1 MTKKEIIAAYEKA
14 TKKKA
19 FMTLGND
26 KYIYTLY
33 DGSRFIKTHPYNEQD
48 GKIEIF
54 SIGRYAIAFSKHMV
68 DIKCIDSLGNEH
80 NIYYGIYNSWKTKGR

>member
-1 MTKKEIIAAYEKA
+1 MTKREIIAAYEKA

-19 FMTLGND
+19 FMVLGND
-26 KYIYTLY
+26 KYIYTIY
-33 DGSRFIKTHPYNEQD
+33 DGSCFVKNHPYNGWD

-68 DIKCIDSLGNEH
+68 DIKRIDSLGNEH
-80 NIYYGIYNSWKTKGR
+80 NVYYGIYNS

>member
-14 TKKKA
+14 TNKKA
-19 FMTLGND
+19 FMTLEND

-33 DGSRFIKTHPYNEQD
+33 NGSCFTKTHPYNGYD

-80 NIYYGIYNSWKTKGR
+80 NIYYGIYNS